1 MSNPN
6 CPFCG
11 AEDIYKCGSWGIDAQ
26 ETRNPLCR
34 EREAHNNTKRER
46 DKARNLVQSGIR
58 AQASLNEALDKTLY
72 DLRMALE
79 QNAKLRD
86 IAEMAM
92 NFGQYRAPYFAYPN
106 PTWEKMREQLKEAS
120 K

>member
-11 AEDIYKCGSWGIDAQ
+11 AKDIYKCGSWGIDAQ

-34 EREAHNNTKRER
+34 EREAHNQTKRER
-46 DKARNLVQSGIR
+46 DEAREQYDNLATEHVLAVNKLAEERDEAREQIKELIYIAER
-58 AQASLNEALDKTLY
+58 AIALAEIDFENDKFGVVS
-72 DLRMALE
+72 E
-79 QNAKLRD
+79 LRD
-86 IAEMAM
+86 GVERI
-92 NFGQYRAPYFAYPN
+92 
-106 PTWEKMREQLKEAS
+106 KEGA

>member
-11 AEDIYKCGSWGIDAQ
+11 AKDIYKCGSWGIDAQ

-34 EREAHNNTKRER
+34 EREAHNQTKRER
-46 DKARNLVQSGIR
+46 DEAREIIKKLDETILEMSPRHINSVTMCGRYPCWMVWLPKNGRVER
-58 AQASLNEALDKTLY
+58 KSLSA
-72 DLRMALE
+72 AVLE
-79 QNAKLRD
+79 FID
-86 IAEMAM
+86 
-92 NFGQYRAPYFAYPN
+92 
-106 PTWEKMREQLKEAS
+106 QLKEGA

>member
-11 AEDIYKCGSWGIDAQ
+11 AKDIYKCGSWGIDAQ

-46 DKARNLVQSGIR
+46 DEAIRQLENLKASAIHSCHDQCQRPMCVLR
-58 AQASLNEALDKTLY
+58 RERDEAKKTAVMLAGELAAARR
-72 DLRMALE
+72 DLIL
-79 QNAKLRD
+79 AK
-86 IAEMAM
+86 
-92 NFGQYRAPYFAYPN
+92 
-106 PTWEKMREQLKEAS
+106 REAK
-120 K
+120 